1 MDNNKNN
8 LLASIYDWIETV
20 VIAVSV
26 VAVLFSFVFRIVNVD
41 GDSMNNTLVDSD
53 KLLISDVF
61 YEPKVG
67 DIVIISRSNAYDTQQ
82 DQEPLIKRV
91 IATEGQ
97 IVDID
102 FETGSVYVDGV
113 LLQEDYIKE
122 PTYLKADV
130 DFPVQV
136 SDNCVFV
143 LGDNRN
149 DSKDS
154 RFSDIGMVPTDRI
167 IGKALVRL
175 YPFSEIDFY
184 F

>member
-1 MDNNKNN
+1 MDNKKNS
-8 LLASIYDWIETV
+8 LLADIYDWLETV

-26 VAVLFSFVFRIVNVD
+26 VAVVFSFVFRIVNVD

-61 YEPKVG
+61 YEPEVG
-67 DIVIISRSNAYDTQQ
+67 DIVIISRSGAYDVQQ
-82 DQEPLIKRV
+82 DKDPLIKRV

-97 IVDID
+97 TVDIN
-102 FETGSVYVDGV
+102 FETGNVYVDGN
-113 LLQEDYIKE
+113 LLQENYIKE
-122 PTYLKADV
+122 PTFLKADV
-130 DFPVQV
+130 DFPVTV
-136 SDNCVFV
+136 TENCVFV

-154 RFSDIGMVPTDRI
+154 RFSEIGMVPTDRI
-167 IGKALVRL
+167 IGKALVRV

-184 F
+184 I